1 MKILVTGGSG
11 FLGSHMADALSDRGH
26 KVTIPDQKKSKYLRK
41 DQKFVKIDILN
52 EKNLEK
58 TIKKNEVV
66 FHFAALADLDESM
79 LDPIGT
85 VKQNILG
92 TTLILKAC
100 VKYNIKKIIYASSI
114 YSVAT
119 EGGFYACSKT
129 AAERYIVEFKRVHN
143 LNYSIIRYGSLYGPR
158 SNENNGIY
166 KILSDSIKKKKY
178 VYFGNKLARRRYINV
193 FDAAK
198 TTVETISKKYN
209 NKIVN
214 ILGGKEYKIQY
225 LFQTLQKLLKIDKKV
240 SYLNKKF
247 TGHFVKKPKILK
259 TNIGKTMKI
268 NKETSLIIGL
278 KNLIQT
284 EFNKR

>member
-26 KVTIPDQKKSKYLRK
+26 IVTIADQKKSKYLRK

-58 TIKKNEVV
+58 IIRKNEVI

-129 AAERYIVEFKRVHN
+129 AAERYIVEFERVHN

-158 SNENNGIY
+158 SNETNGIY
-166 KILSDSIKKKKY
+166 KILSDSIKKKNI
-178 VYFGNKLARRRYINV
+178 FIMEIN
-193 FDAAK
+193 
-198 TTVETISKKYN
+198 
-209 NKIVN
+209 
-214 ILGGKEYKIQY
+214 
-225 LFQTLQKLLKIDKKV
+225 
-240 SYLNKKF
+240 
-247 TGHFVKKPKILK
+247 
-259 TNIGKTMKI
+259 
-268 NKETSLIIGL
+268 
-278 KNLIQT
+278 
-284 EFNKR
+284 